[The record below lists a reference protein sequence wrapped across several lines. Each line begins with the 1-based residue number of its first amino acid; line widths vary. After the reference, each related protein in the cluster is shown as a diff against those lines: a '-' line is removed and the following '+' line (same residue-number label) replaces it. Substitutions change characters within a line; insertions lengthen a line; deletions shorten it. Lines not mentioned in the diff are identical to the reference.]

1 MPWWIWLL
9 LALFMLVMII
19 AGVAYAILHAVRGMK
34 SIAPL
39 GARISELVNA
49 MQDASVD
56 EKSVE
61 PPVFTKPLVETSD
74 RYAQAH
80 ARVIERQAAKRE
92 RHIQQWIEWN
102 DK

>member
-1 MPWWIWLL
+1 
-9 LALFMLVMII
+9 
-19 AGVAYAILHAVRGMK
+19 
-34 SIAPL
+34 
-39 GARISELVNA
+39 